1 MKKLLQLT
9 DPRRTEFINRF
20 QKSLNY
26 YFNKNDITNRNNG
39 ESKTN
44 PDGKDEPLRK
54 ADNRVSSNFHQLL
67 LTRRRGIL
75 LQFHLQLMLK
85 MIS

>member
-1 MKKLLQLT
+1 MIALLKRT
-9 DPRRTEFINRF
+9 DPRRIKFINRY

-44 PDGKDEPLRK
+44 SEGKNDILRR
-54 ADNRVSSNFHQLL
+54 ADNRVTF
-67 LTRRRGIL
+67 
-75 LQFHLQLMLK
+75 
-85 MIS
+85 ISC